1 MKHRLIVRVF
11 VIFIAA
17 SGLALASAA
26 AYKTRAA
33 TYDEASEAQKATPDP
48 QYFFLTGIAL
58 HENGSPWEGLEV
70 VLFYFDKPGGKIK
83 VGYGLNPE
91 TGHVELGN
99 PNAKTDAAGRFVIK
113 VLRGYLEKDAEETE
127 FRIGYLKIARGQAEE
142 VEMGKKGSREP
153 LVLKIKK
160 NVEKLDL
167 GEIW

>member
-1 MKHRLIVRVF
+1 MKSRFKILVF
-11 VIFIAA
+11 VIVIAVT
-17 SGLALASAA
+17 GLALAAA
-26 AYKTRAA
+26 A
-33 TYDEASEAQKATPDP
+33 DEARTATSGEAAGAQNAKLDSR
-48 QYFFLTGIAL
+48 YFLLTGIAL

-70 VLFYFDKPGGKIK
+70 VLFYFDKPGGKIQ
-83 VGYGLNPE
+83 VGYGMNPQ

-113 VLRGYLEKDAEETE
+113 VLRGYLEKDTEETE
-127 FRIGYLKIARGQAEE
+127 FRIGYLKAARGQAEE

-153 LVLKIKK
+153 LALKVKK